1 MYDEDDYKAEKAQYI
16 HDTQTVV
23 WSLWINRLLNAG
35 WPVEKAE
42 AKAAEIVREWTGH
55 HCTVGF
61 QLAPEDVMD
70 IPF

>member
-16 HDTQTVV
+16 HEAQMAV
-23 WSLWINRLLNAG
+23 WSLWINRLLEAG

-42 AKAAEIVREWTGH
+42 AQATEIVKEWTGH
-55 HCTVGF
+55 RCMVGF
-61 QLAPEDVMD
+61 QMAPEDAMD